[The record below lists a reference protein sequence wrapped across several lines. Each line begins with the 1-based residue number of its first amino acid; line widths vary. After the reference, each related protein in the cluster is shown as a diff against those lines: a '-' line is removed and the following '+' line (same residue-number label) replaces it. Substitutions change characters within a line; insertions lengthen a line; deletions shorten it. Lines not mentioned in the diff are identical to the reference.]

1 MKVLVLEDTLQ
12 HQVRIET
19 ALREIAEELNTN
31 IEVTTTGKIREFEE
45 YVEADEINQLYF
57 LDIDIKGESRKGF
70 DVAQFIRA
78 HNPYAIIVFVTTHSE
93 FATLT
98 YSYKVSALDFIE
110 KELGNA
116 AFKNRIRDCVEYTRR
131 NLIENDQVID
141 YFEYDYKGSKFSIP
155 FNDIYYIETTGSSY
169 KLRVVGKNFTK
180 EFRGILTDIMDQ
192 PENKGRFFA
201 AHKSYLA
208 NITHIQEY
216 DKKTKELLFYEDRRI
231 PVSRPK
237 VKVLKRILEEK
248 EKNSKN

>member
-19 ALREIAEELNTN
+19 ALHEISEELQTP
-31 IEVTTTGKIREFEE
+31 IEVTVTGKIREFEE
-45 YVEADEINQLYF
+45 YVEADDINQLYF

-70 DVAQFIRA
+70 DVAQFIRS

-110 KELGNA
+110 KELGNE
-116 AFKNRIRDCVEYTRR
+116 AFKNRIRDCVEYTRHT
-131 NLIENDQVID
+131 LIENNQMID
-141 YFEYDYKGSKFSIP
+141 YFEYDFKGSRFSIP
-155 FNDIYYIETTGSSY
+155 FNDIYYIETTGGTN
-169 KLRVVGKNFTK
+169 KLRVVGKNFAK
-180 EFRGILTDIMDQ
+180 EFRGILKDIMKS
-192 PENKGRFFA
+192 PENQDRFFSP
-201 AHKSYLA
+201 HKSFLA

-216 DKKTKELLFYEDRRI
+216 DKKSKELVFYGDRRI
-231 PVSRPK
+231 PVSRLNLRD
-237 VKVLKRILEEK
+237 LKKIIQEK

>member
-19 ALREIAEELNTN
+19 ALREISEELKTP
-31 IEVTTTGKIREFEE
+31 IEVTITGKIREFEE
-45 YVEADEINQLYF
+45 YVEADDINQLYF

-70 DVAQFIRA
+70 DVAQYIRA

-110 KELGNA
+110 KELGNE

-131 NLIENDQVID
+131 NLIENDQVLD
-141 YFEYDYKGSKFSIP
+141 YFEYDFKGSKFSIP
-155 FNDIYYIETTGSSY
+155 FNDIYYIETTGATN
-169 KLRVVGKNFTK
+169 KLRVVGKNFSK
-180 EFRGILTDIMDQ
+180 EFRGILSHIMEQ
-192 PENKGRFFA
+192 PENEGRFFSP
-201 AHKSYLA
+201 HKSFLI
-208 NITHIQEY
+208 NIAHIQGY
-216 DKKTKELLFYEDRRI
+216 DKKTKDVLLYEDRRI
-231 PVSRPK
+231 PISRLK
-237 VKVLKRILEEK
+237 VKWLKKILEEK